1 MVEPNESQE
10 CLMERIANNSK
21 QLADIIK
28 EDPVLLQKARSMNK
42 GVMLEVF
49 LIHIAKK
56 NGLRGK
62 HISSKLVLDNLK

>member
-1 MVEPNESQE
+1 MVELNESRKR
-10 CLMERIANNSK
+10 LMERIANNSK

-28 EDPVLLQKARSMNK
+28 EDPALLQKVRSMNK
-42 GVMLEVF
+42 GFILETF

-56 NGLRGK
+56 NGLLCK

>member
-1 MVEPNESQE
+1 MIEPTESQKRLLE
-10 CLMERIANNSK
+10 CILDNSK

-28 EDPVLLQKARSMNK
+28 EDPVLLQKVRSMNK

-62 HISSKLVLDNLK
+62 HISSKLVLENLK